1 MLLGGL
7 GVFLIGIKAMG
18 DNLEAMAGNKLKGLF
33 NKISNNRFSG
43 VAIGAGV
50 TAVIQSSSA
59 TTVMII
65 GFVNAGVMTLAQ
77 ATSIIMGAN
86 IGTTITAQI
95 VSLQSLPITAF
106 FASLACFGA
115 FMQMSKK
122 DRIRNIGSIIAGIG
136 VLFVGLFVMSNSM
149 KDVSKVPAIA
159 NAFQKTTNPFL
170 LVLLGAAITALI
182 QSSSATT
189 TIIIGMGMS
198 GLITLKS
205 AIFITL
211 GINIGTCITAVLASI
226 GSTPNAKKTSIIHLS
241 FNMFGSLLFFIVC
254 FFLPNSFYDW
264 MGSTFNGEIANQIAM
279 FHTAFNVI
287 TTLLLLP
294 FVNVLPKFASLFV
307 KDKSTKD
314 GMVDELSS
322 DKPLYLDERILG
334 TPSIA
339 MMMIRKEL
347 IGMSKLARENL
358 DLSIDCIV
366 NRDLSQKDLFDKRE
380 KRIDMLNK
388 EINRFTTKV
397 SHEHISYISEKES
410 ASYYYVASNIE
421 RVGDYAQNIIEYT
434 QELIDYD
441 SIFSDT
447 AKQEIMDMKKTID
460 ELSDEVSTAF
470 ENRDISRADVIL
482 DLEEQVDT
490 HKTILEKRH
499 LERLNKGLCNAESAS
514 VFLSLV
520 SNLER
525 IADHIQNVFKSMNA
539 YITPAPKSLFKTTHA
554 EHTPEKKPANNDKK
568 PTNNDKKPTNN

>member
-1 MLLGGL
+1 MTALDIIKSVLMLLGGL
-7 GVFLIGIKAMG
+7 GVFLIGIKSMG
-18 DNLEAMAGNKLKGLF
+18 DNLEAMAGNSLKGLF

-59 TTVMII
+59 TTVMVI
-65 GFVNAGVMTLAQ
+65 GFVNAGVMTLTQ

-95 VSLQSLPITAF
+95 VSLQSLPITAL
-106 FASLACFGA
+106 FASLACVGA

-122 DRIRNIGSIIAGIG
+122 DKVRNVGSIIAGVG
-136 VLFVGLFVMSNSM
+136 VLFVGLYVMSNSM

-159 NAFQKTTNPFL
+159 NAFQKTTNPFIL
-170 LVLLGAAITALI
+170 ILLGAAITALI

-189 TIIIGMGMS
+189 TIIIGMGIS

-226 GSTPNAKKTSIIHLS
+226 GATPNAKKTSIIHLS
-241 FNMFGSLLFFIVC
+241 FNLFGSLLFFIVC
-254 FFLPNSFYDW
+254 FFLPDKFYAW
-264 MGSTFNGEIANQIAM
+264 MGSTFGGEIANQIAM

-294 FVNVLPKFASLFV
+294 FVKLLPKFASLFV
-307 KDKSTKD
+307 KDKSV
-314 GMVDELSS
+314 GSGEEVFDELSS

-339 MMMIRKEL
+339 MMMIRKEIL
-347 IGMSKLARENL
+347 GMSTLARANL
-358 DLSIDCIV
+358 DLSIDCII
-366 NRDLSQKDLFDKRE
+366 NRDLSQKELFDKRE

-388 EINRFTTKV
+388 AINRFTVKV

-441 SIFSDT
+441 SEFSDT
-447 AKQEIMDMKKTID
+447 AKQEIFDMKKTID
-460 ELSDEVSTAF
+460 ELSNEVYTAF
-470 ENRDISRADVIL
+470 ENRDLSREDVIR

-490 HKTILEKRH
+490 AKATLEKRH
-499 LERLNKGLCNAESAS
+499 LERLNQGLCNAESAS

-525 IADHIQNVFKSMNA
+525 IADHIQNVFKSMKS
-539 YITPAPKSLFKTTHA
+539 YIYTTQPKSLFKTSHTN
-554 EHTPEKKPANNDKK
+554 EHTVVDKSTK
-568 PTNNDKKPTNN
+568 